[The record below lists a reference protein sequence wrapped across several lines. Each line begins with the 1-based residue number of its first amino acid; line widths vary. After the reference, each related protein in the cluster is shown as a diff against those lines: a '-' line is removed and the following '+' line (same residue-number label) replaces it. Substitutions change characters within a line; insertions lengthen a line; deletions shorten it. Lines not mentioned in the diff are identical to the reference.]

1 MRVIIAHEW
10 LTSYAGSERVVEQ
23 MLEAFPGSP
32 LLTTVMR
39 PERVPPTLRGAR
51 TSVLNHSRLAREH
64 HEWFIPL
71 MPLAWRTLG
80 RVDDADVVISSSHAC
95 AKAVR
100 VGPGVRHVV
109 YCHTPMRYAWDFQ
122 QERQRFPAPMRGIIG
137 AGMAPLRSWD
147 RRSAQHVDHFIAN
160 STAVAER
167 IRRHYGREAD
177 VIHPPVDTEFFTP
190 GTGERD
196 EFFIV
201 AGRLV
206 AYKEP
211 QVVVDAFRGLDARLV
226 VVGTGPLEAHLRRD
240 APPNVE
246 VLGHVGDE
254 RLRGLMRRARALIHV
269 GNEDF
274 GITMAEAIA
283 CGCPVIARAEGGAL
297 DIVVPGVN
305 GILIGQS
312 GSDAIR
318 RAVRGPIPDEADVI
332 SASVTHLGR
341 ARFREEIVDAVRG
354 ASGS

>member
-1 MRVIIAHEW
+1 MRVVIAHEW

-51 TSVLNHSRLAREH
+51 TAVLNHSRLAREH

-122 QERQRFPAPMRGIIG
+122 QERQRFPAPMRGVIG
-137 AGMAPLRSWD
+137 AGMAPLRAWD

-196 EFFIV
+196 EFFII

>member
-1 MRVIIAHEW
+1 MRVVVAHEW

-32 LLTTVMR
+32 LLTTVIR

-51 TSVLNHSRLAREH
+51 TSALNHSRLARNH
-64 HEWFIPL
+64 HEWFVPV

-109 YCHTPMRYAWDFQ
+109 YCHTPMRYAWDFD
-122 QERQRFPAPMRGIIG
+122 QERGRFPAPLRGVIG
-137 AGMAPLRSWD
+137 AGMGTLRTWD
-147 RRSAQHVDHFIAN
+147 RRSAQHVDAFIAN

-167 IRRHYGREAD
+167 IRRHYGRES
-177 VIHPPVDTEFFTP
+177 VVVHPPVDTEFFTP
-190 GTGERD
+190 GEEDRD
-196 EFFIV
+196 DFFV
-201 AGRLV
+201 MAGRLV

-226 VVGTGPLEAHLRRD
+226 VVGTGPMEAQLRRD

-246 VLGHVGDE
+246 ILGHVTDDH
-254 RLRGLMRRARALIHV
+254 LRALLRRARALIHM

-297 DIVVPGVN
+297 DIVVPGLN
-305 GILIGQS
+305 GILVEHCDIGS
-312 GSDAIR
+312 IR
-318 RAVRGPIPDEADVI
+318 RAVKGDIPDQVGVI
-332 SASVTHLGR
+332 SASAAQFSR
-341 ARFREEIVDAVRG
+341 ARFREDIVRAVGG
-354 ASGS
+354 ASPA

>member
-1 MRVIIAHEW
+1 
-10 LTSYAGSERVVEQ
+10 
-23 MLEAFPGSP
+23 
-32 LLTTVMR
+32 
-39 PERVPPTLRGAR
+39 
-51 TSVLNHSRLAREH
+51 
-64 HEWFIPL
+64 
-71 MPLAWRTLG
+71 
-80 RVDDADVVISSSHAC
+80 
-95 AKAVR
+95 
-100 VGPGVRHVV
+100 
-109 YCHTPMRYAWDFQ
+109 MRYAWDFQ
-122 QERQRFPAPMRGIIG
+122 QERQRFPAPMRGVIG
-137 AGMAPLRSWD
+137 AGMAPLRAWD